1 MKERPILFSGPMV
14 RAILDGRKTVTRR
27 VVKLNQSGRV
37 ALCGKN
43 WHRDDPDSILACPY
57 GQPGDRLWVRETH
70 CFRSTQIDIEVMG
83 HEDLPTDGRPW
94 KSYGTYSYVP
104 IYRATEEAEL
114 IYDDEE
120 DRPNCQDCQDG
131 NPHGHWKPSI
141 HMPRWASRIS
151 LEVTEIR
158 VQRLQDIT
166 EDEAIREGAVWH
178 DFGRECGHFGAWQGV
193 GDCKGEF
200 HPQRNGWTM
209 EPPAASAGNC
219 LPSARMAFA
228 NLINKINGPETW
240 ASNPWVFVISFR
252 RMYAQ

>member
-27 VVKLNQSGRV
+27 VVKPQPPSDCQVWAGWILDSTSGDDVGKASWHDQVGPLAYKTHRV
-37 ALCGKN
+37 
-43 WHRDDPDSILACPY
+43 RCPY
-57 GQPGDRLWVRETH
+57 GQLGDHLWVREAW
-70 CFRSTQIDIEVMG
+70 SYY
-83 HEDLPTDGRPW
+83 RPFASDRTN
-94 KSYGTYSYVP
+94 K
-104 IYRATEEAEL
+104 ILYRADL
-114 IYDDEE
+114 D
-120 DRPNCQDCQDG
+120 NCGQCPVQLDNDVVLVDPRDG
-131 NPHGHWKPSI
+131 WKPSI